1 VVRPWILDKARG
13 VVRLKPEGPVPPG
26 FPAAHP
32 LDHRKAVGPPR
43 PPPEGRLPSRVPGD
57 EDRGD
62 GPRSQN
68 VWASLRVRRV
78 RCPDATRPPSR
89 PARRLTAA
97 PRRPAPVL
105 EGATSRRS
113 VPGRTRRPSTR
124 AGGDAP
130 RFAARAGCASRTV
143 SSRHRQEQPSRCLL
157 RPVGAS
163 ALHDGGTAGTERLH
177 ALRLQ
182 AGSGTTIRLMTT
194 WARAYRRATIVR
206 IRGAH
211 VQHELAPT
219 RPSSSTPG
227 TS

>member
-1 VVRPWILDKARG
+1 MSG
-13 VVRLKPEGPVPPG
+13 
-26 FPAAHP
+26 
-32 LDHRKAVGPPR
+32 
-43 PPPEGRLPSRVPGD
+43 
-57 EDRGD
+57 
-62 GPRSQN
+62 
-68 VWASLRVRRV
+68 ASLRVRRV

-89 PARRLTAA
+89 HARRLTAA
-97 PRRPAPVL
+97 SRRPAPVL
-105 EGATSRRS
+105 EGATPRRS

-143 SSRHRQEQPSRCLL
+143 SSRHQQERPSRCLL
-157 RPVGAS
+157 HPVGAS

-194 WARAYRRATIVR
+194 WARAYRRATIVG

-227 TS
+227 TSSRRGIISSRTCAGDGRTWRRPAAPLRWSPRGRADRLESPSSID